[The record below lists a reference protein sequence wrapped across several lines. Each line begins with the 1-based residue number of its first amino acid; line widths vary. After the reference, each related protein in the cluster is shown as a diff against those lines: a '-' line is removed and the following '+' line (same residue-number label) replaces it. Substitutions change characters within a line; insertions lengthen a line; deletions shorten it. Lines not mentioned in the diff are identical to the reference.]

1 MELWFY
7 HNKTQ
12 TYFSKLDD
20 VFGTNVYIFAFSHY
34 LISDHEFKV
43 TNLRKERETTITKVR
58 EESSQDAERVRILQK
73 ENAQLLLKLKTLT
86 LELEEIHAQREKQ
99 GFETDNITRVQGKQ
113 ITELSATIK
122 SLEVKLIIDY

>member
-1 MELWFY
+1 MELRFY

-12 TYFSKLDD
+12 TCFSKLDD
-20 VFGTNVYIFAFSHY
+20 VFGTHVYIFAFSHY

>member
-1 MELWFY
+1 MELRFY

-12 TYFSKLDD
+12 TCFSKLDD
-20 VFGTNVYIFAFSHY
+20 VCGTNVYIFAFSHY

>member
-1 MELWFY
+1 MELRFY

-12 TYFSKLDD
+12 TCFSKLDD

-34 LISDHEFKV
+34 LISDHKFKV

-58 EESSQDAERVRILQK
+58 EESSQDAEHVRILQK

>member
-1 MELWFY
+1 MELRFY

-12 TYFSKLDD
+12 TCFSKLDD
-20 VFGTNVYIFAFSHY
+20 VFGTNVYIFAFSYY

>member
-1 MELWFY
+1 MFAL
-7 HNKTQ
+7 
-12 TYFSKLDD
+12 TY
-20 VFGTNVYIFAFSHY
+20 Y
-34 LISDHEFKV
+34 LISDHKLKV

-99 GFETDNITRVQGKQ
+99 GFETDNITRVQSKQ

-122 SLEVKLIIDY
+122 SLEVQLIIYYLSLLSPSLLLEPL

>member
-12 TYFSKLDD
+12 TCFSKLDD
-20 VFGTNVYIFAFSHY
+20 VFGINVYIFAFSHY

>member
-1 MELWFY
+1 MELRFY

-12 TYFSKLDD
+12 TCFSKLDD
-20 VFGTNVYIFAFSHY
+20 VFGTNVYIFAFS
-34 LISDHEFKV
+34 HEFKV

>member
-12 TYFSKLDD
+12 TCFSILDD

-34 LISDHEFKV
+34 LISDHKFKV

-122 SLEVKLIIDY
+122 SLEVQLIIDY

>member
-1 MELWFY
+1 MELRFY
-7 HNKTQ
+7 YNKTQ
-12 TYFSKLDD
+12 TCFLKLDD

>member
-1 MELWFY
+1 MELRFY

-12 TYFSKLDD
+12 TCFSKLDK

>member
-34 LISDHEFKV
+34 LISDHKFKV

-122 SLEVKLIIDY
+122 SLEVQLIIDY

>member
-12 TYFSKLDD
+12 TCFSKLDD

-34 LISDHEFKV
+34 LISDLEFKV

-122 SLEVKLIIDY
+122 SLEVQLIIDY